1 VALQPA
7 AAGLIISAITAPA
20 QELRPGQTQ
29 LQWNGWNVSIT
40 RLAFTT
46 SVKESYGG
54 PNTVKDSFLLVAPS
68 PTPVASLPADHR
80 QKLTS
85 ALQTHLKAVVP
96 SQEQKSVDPGNAP
109 PAATHQDLEGQQQ
122 TEQSEALSDLS
133 ESGVPD
139 TTPPKPIKLGQSSPV
154 IPSSAPAK
162 ALKTPIAPPSDKPD
176 FSTL

>member
-1 VALQPA
+1 MAKKSIALVPKQSNVLDLSHIFDNQNVDEAQA
-7 AAGLIISAITAPA
+7 AHDA
-20 QELRPGQTQ
+20 
-29 LQWNGWNVSIT
+29 
-40 RLAFTT
+40 
-46 SVKESYGG
+46 
-54 PNTVKDSFLLVAPS
+54 
-68 PTPVASLPADHR
+68 LPADHR

-122 TEQSEALSDLS
+122 TEQSETLSDLS

-162 ALKTPIAPPSDKPD
+162 ALKTPIASPSDKPD